1 MGMVFGEERYKEN
14 MQTVVLP
21 YIKERETE
29 SFVERTPGEKLH
41 LVTYHADQAKGSI
54 VISHGFTE
62 STVKFAEVIY
72 YFLNAGYHVYM
83 ADHCGHGKS
92 YRLVKDDM
100 SLVHVDSYKRYVDD
114 LLYIAH
120 LCKKAYP
127 DLPMYIYAHSMG
139 GGVAAVAIAAE
150 PKLFTKAVLT
160 SPMIRPQTGNIP
172 WTGTKLISLFMTL
185 TGRDKN
191 YVMGQKPYDG
201 SMTFKD
207 SCGSSE
213 ARFDYYKEIQ
223 DENEYLQ
230 TCACSY
236 AWIREA
242 VKMNTYLRNTGW
254 KKVEIPVLLMQAKE
268 ELLVSNQEQALYIQ
282 KIASNG
288 KSEAIL
294 QEVMNT
300 RHEIYNATA
309 QVQEGYWEKIFT
321 FLNK

>member
-1 MGMVFGEERYKEN
+1 MGMVFGEEKYKEN

-21 YIKERETE
+21 YIKARETE
-29 SFVERTPGEKLH
+29 RFVERTLGEKLH
-41 LVTYHADQAKGSI
+41 LVTYQAENAKGSI

-72 YFLNAGYHVYM
+72 YYLISGYHVYM
-83 ADHCGHGKS
+83 ADHCGHGLS
-92 YRLVKDDM
+92 YRMVKDM
-100 SLVHVDSYKRYVDD
+100 SLVHVDSYMRYVDD

-120 LCKKAYP
+120 LCKNAYP
-127 DLPMYIYAHSMG
+127 DLPMYLYAHSMG
-139 GGVAAVAIAAE
+139 GGVGATLIAKE
-150 PKLFTKAVLT
+150 PKLFTKAILT

-172 WTGTKLISLFMTL
+172 WTVTKLISLFMTI
-185 TGRDKN
+185 TGREKN

-213 ARFDYYKEIQ
+213 ARFDYYKELQ
-223 DENEYLQ
+223 DENVHLQ

-242 VKMNTYLRNTGW
+242 VKMNTFLRNEGW

-268 ELLVSNQEQALYIQ
+268 ELLVSNPEQALYIQ
-282 KIASNG
+282 KIAQNG
-288 KSEAIL
+288 KSKAVL
-294 QEVMNT
+294 REVMNT

-309 QVQEGYWEKIFT
+309 EVQEGYWKQIFA
-321 FLNK
+321 FLAE